1 MARAAVDQ
9 HKQENQNVGQMDVA
23 QTNPKVN
30 QRKTKNLERAENQN
44 QRNPKRVRNRKKN
57 LNAALAVAGRTNQE
71 NQNVGQAAVGRTD
84 QESRNADLAVVDQI
98 NQRTLIKIKDR
109 KINLSVAQVDVDLIN
124 HRLCQ
129 NLPNP
134 KLVKIIINKTLYSHA
149 VGIRYFI

>member
-9 HKQENQNVGQMDVA
+9 LNRQDQNVDQMDVA
-23 QTNPKVN
+23 QKSPKVN
-30 QRKTKNLERAENQN
+30 QRKTKNRKRAKNQN

-57 LNAALAVAGRTNQE
+57 LNAGLAVAGLTNQE
-71 NQNVGQAAVGRTD
+71 NQNVGQAVA
-84 QESRNADLAVVDQI
+84 DQI
-98 NQRTLIKIKDR
+98 NQRILIKIKDR
-109 KINLSVAQVDVDLIN
+109 KINLSVAQADVDLIN

-149 VGIRYFI
+149 VGIRYFR